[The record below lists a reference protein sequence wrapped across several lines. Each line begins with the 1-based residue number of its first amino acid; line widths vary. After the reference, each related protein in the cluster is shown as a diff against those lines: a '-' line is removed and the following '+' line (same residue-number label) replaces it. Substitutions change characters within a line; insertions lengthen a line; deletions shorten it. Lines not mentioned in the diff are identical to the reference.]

1 VKLFAS
7 DRRILKA
14 ANKQFGAV
22 FKSTTLQIILFMRET
37 PRSTIFSRTMVLF
50 ERCIS
55 ANIFLWDALEGLILL
70 GIKYLPLRL
79 QFDATKPEL
88 YTKTLVEE
96 FIDNIEM
103 SWDDVMT
110 DAIVNCSLVIRGEF
124 YHAINYPRGP
134 R

>member
-1 VKLFAS
+1 
-7 DRRILKA
+7 
-14 ANKQFGAV
+14 
-22 FKSTTLQIILFMRET
+22 
-37 PRSTIFSRTMVLF
+37 
-50 ERCIS
+50 
-55 ANIFLWDALEGLILL
+55 
-70 GIKYLPLRL
+70 LRL

-124 YHAINYPRGP
+124 RTMPLIIHAGP
-134 R
+134 KPPESMRNSTKTHNQNTLNLFVPFSFHPANDNDAAFSRYVCMLFGFCK

>member
-1 VKLFAS
+1 
-7 DRRILKA
+7 
-14 ANKQFGAV
+14 
-22 FKSTTLQIILFMRET
+22 MRET
-37 PRSTIFSRTMVLF
+37 PRSSIFSRTMVLF

-70 GIKYLPLRL
+70 GIKYLPSRL

-134 R
+134 RAPSQRGIPRKHSIKINSLCPFQLPPSQ